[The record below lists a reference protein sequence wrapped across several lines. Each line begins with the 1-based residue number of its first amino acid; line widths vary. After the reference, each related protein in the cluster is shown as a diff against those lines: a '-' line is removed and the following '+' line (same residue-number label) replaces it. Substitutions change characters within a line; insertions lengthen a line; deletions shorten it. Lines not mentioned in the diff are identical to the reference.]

1 MNQEKYNQR
10 CYNEP
15 TQQQQKTWPRIIR
28 AYTAASQAK

>member
-15 TQQQQKTWPRIIR
+15 TQQQKTWPRIIR